1 MGDDYSSSRKGPRR
15 RSSFRTYRAKLSSYY
30 ADVSL
35 DQWMALTP
43 PEPVEAHLK
52 LDPEV
57 MKALRRAK
65 VPIVPA

>member
-1 MGDDYSSSRKGPRR
+1 
-15 RSSFRTYRAKLSSYY
+15 
-30 ADVSL
+30 
-35 DQWMALTP
+35 MALTP